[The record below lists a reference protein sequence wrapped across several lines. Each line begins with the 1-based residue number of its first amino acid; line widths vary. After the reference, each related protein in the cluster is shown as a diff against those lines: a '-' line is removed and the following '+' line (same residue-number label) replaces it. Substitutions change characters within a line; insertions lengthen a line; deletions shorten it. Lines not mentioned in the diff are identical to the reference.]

1 MAYGIEITPACKDAI
16 VKSCRKNP
24 VLKKA
29 IENKISEIILNPFHY
44 KPLRNELAGER
55 RVHILKSF
63 VLIFEINNA
72 SNTVVFL
79 RFIHHDDAY
88 RK

>member
-1 MAYGIEITPACKDAI
+1 MYSLETKP
-16 VKSCRKNP
+16 SCQESINKLSKKIP

-29 IENKISEIILNPFHY
+29 LENKVKEIILNPNHY

-55 RVHILKSF
+55 RVHLLKSF
-63 VLIFEINNA
+63 VLIFEINEN
-72 SNTVVFL
+72 NKTVILLF
-79 RFIHHDDAY
+79 FGHHNQAY